1 MDTLSTAICRER
13 RNSMQTSHVTFHS
26 KNGKRLILIADDE
39 QVNRELLGF
48 IAESNYEVL
57 YASNG
62 RDALDAMKKHAK
74 VLSLVLLDLNMPEMG
89 GFEVTKRMMEDD
101 DLRKI
106 PVLVLTSEEGAE
118 VDCLKLGAS
127 DFIIKP
133 FRAPEVVMARMQKTI
148 ELNEDRSVI
157 EQTEREEL
165 TGLYIKDF
173 FFNYAK
179 QYDLHHTDLKMDAL
193 AINVNN
199 FHLINELYGR
209 HMGDIVLGHM
219 GEYLKS
225 MRDRF
230 GVMACRSEADQFLV
244 YAPSGAVDYDKMA
257 EEINAHFESFQDINV
272 HVRSGIYQDV
282 DKTIEMERRF
292 DRAVQAEN
300 MIEGDYNKSIAYY
313 DASIHQK
320 HLDELRLMDEFD
332 EALEKEEFQ
341 LYFQPKYNID
351 KEEPELS
358 SAEVLIRWNHAEKG
372 MISPG
377 VFIPLFENNGL
388 IQRLDFWIWK
398 RAIEYMAEWKEKY
411 GKEITL
417 SINISRVD
425 LYNKNLIKYIDENIK
440 KYGVSKDKL
449 YLEITESA
457 YSEDTDQLMGVVEQ
471 LREDGYKI
479 EMDDFGTGYS
489 SLAMLAQ
496 VPVDVIKMDMLFVRG
511 MQSNEKRET
520 IIKLVMDIAESLGI
534 RTIAEGVEDKETVD
548 FLKSVGCNTIQG
560 YYFSKPLPEEEFV
573 KKFTE

>member
-1 MDTLSTAICRER
+1 
-13 RNSMQTSHVTFHS
+13 MQTSHVAIHS
-26 KNGKRLILIADDE
+26 RNGKRLILVADDE

-48 IAESNYEVL
+48 IAESNYDVL
-57 YASNG
+57 YAANG
-62 RDALDAMKKHAK
+62 KDALDIMRKNAK

-89 GFEVTKRMMEDD
+89 GFEVMQKMMEDD

-106 PVLVLTSEEGAE
+106 PVLVLTSDEDAE

-157 EQTEREEL
+157 EQTEREDL

-173 FFNYAK
+173 FYNYAK
-179 QYDLHHTDLKMDAL
+179 QYDLHHQDLKMDAL
-193 AINVNN
+193 AININN

-209 HMGDIVLGHM
+209 QTGDIVLGHM
-219 GEYLKS
+219 GEYLRS
-225 MRDRF
+225 MRDRY
-230 GVMACRSEADQFLV
+230 GSIACRTEADQFLIYV
-244 YAPSGAVDYDKMA
+244 PSGLVDYEEMA
-257 EEINAHFESFQDINV
+257 KEIDAHFNRFSDINV
-272 HVRSGIYQDV
+272 HVRSGIYRDA
-282 DKTIEMERRF
+282 DKTIEIERRF
-292 DRAVQAEN
+292 DRAVRAEN
-300 MIEGDYNKSIAYY
+300 TIEGDYNKSIAYY

-320 HLDELRLMDEFD
+320 RLDDLKLMDEFD

-351 KEEPELS
+351 KDEPVLS
-358 SAEVLIRWNHAEKG
+358 SAEVLIRWKHKERG

-377 VFIPLFENNGL
+377 IFIPLFENNGL
-388 IQRLDFWIWK
+388 IQKLDFWIWK

-425 LYNKNLIKYIDENIK
+425 LYNKNLIKYLDDNVE
-440 KYGVSKDKL
+440 KYGVSKENL

-457 YSEDTDQLMGVVEQ
+457 YTEDTDQLMGVVEQ

-496 VPVDVIKMDMLFVRG
+496 VPVDIIKMDMLFVQG
-511 MQSNEKRET
+511 MHSNEKRET
-520 IIKLVMDIAESLGI
+520 IIRLIMDIAESLGI

-548 FLKSVGCNTIQG
+548 FLKKVGCNTIQG
-560 YYFSKPLPEEEFV
+560 YYFSKPLPAEDFV
-573 KKFTE
+573 KKFNE